1 MSQSHLWW
9 YAARAAGL
17 VSWALLTAS
26 VAWGLALSTRALGRR
41 PRPAWLLDLHRAL
54 GGLAVVFTGVHVVA
68 IMLDSSVHFGL
79 SEVLVPFSS
88 AWHPVAVAWGIAA
101 FYLLAAV
108 ELTSLAR
115 RRLPNRLWRR
125 VHYASFPLFVFATVH
140 GLSSG
145 TDTGTGIAVMATGA
159 ALVPVFILVSI
170 RLQHRKGGGTLEGA
184 RGRTLAQR
192 KRDARDPRHPERR
205 ALPTRA

>member
-17 VSWALLTAS
+17 VAWALLTAS

-54 GGLAVVFTGVHVVA
+54 GGLAVIFTAVHVVA
-68 IMLDSSVHFGL
+68 IMLDSYVHFGL
-79 SEVLVPFSS
+79 SEVLVPFASS
-88 AWHPVAVAWGIAA
+88 WHPVAVAWGIAA

-115 RRLPNRLWRR
+115 RHLPKRVWRR
-125 VHYASFPLFVFATVH
+125 VHDASFPLFVFATVH
-140 GLSSG
+140 GLSAG
-145 TDTGTGIAVMATGA
+145 TDTKTGLAAMVTGA
-159 ALVPVFILVSI
+159 ALVPVFVLVAI
-170 RLQHRKGGGTLEGA
+170 RLQRRGVGGETAE
-184 RGRTLAQR
+184 RVPQ
-192 KRDARDPRHPERR
+192 PERPRQR
-205 ALPTRA
+205 ALHARA